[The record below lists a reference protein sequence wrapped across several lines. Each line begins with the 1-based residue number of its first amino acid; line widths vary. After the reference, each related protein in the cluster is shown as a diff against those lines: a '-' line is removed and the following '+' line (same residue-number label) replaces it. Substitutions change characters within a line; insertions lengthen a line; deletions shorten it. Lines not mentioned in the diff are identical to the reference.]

1 MNRII
6 QDKFTQGRRHGGGQ
20 IQKLFFEAKSAK
32 GWDPGTVKKNLA
44 ALLKQDASGIARLFS
59 GESRVIKSGL
69 SRGGRRPGIR
79 KKSRTPGAVCQ
90 VLVDEEV
97 GTDLKFKCP
106 NCQKVL
112 KVKAELGGKM
122 VKCPSCGQG
131 LVVPAAGS
139 GPRTASDTGYTLRAG
154 TRKPGRGE
162 PAADAAPRAGRVL
175 VFRR

>member
-1 MNRII
+1 MA
-6 QDKFTQGRRHGGGQ
+6 
-20 IQKLFFEAKSAK
+20 EAKYK
-32 GWDPGTVKKNLA
+32 IVFRGEIGEGWDPGTVKKNLA

-69 SRGGRRPGIR
+69 SREAAARYKEKIEN
-79 KKSRTPGAVCQ
+79 TGAVCQ

-131 LVVPAAGS
+131 LVVPAAGAA
-139 GPRTASDTGYTLRAG
+139 PRTASDTGYTLRAG